1 VALIT
6 AAGAG
11 IGKATALRLAKA
23 GAQVIA
29 TDISEEGL
37 KSLDGIEGIT
47 TKILDVTKKDAIE
60 NLAKDVERIDILFN
74 CAGYVHQGDIFECDE
89 KEWDRSFNINVKSM
103 YHMCQAFL
111 PKMVSQKSG
120 VVINMSSI
128 CSSLKG
134 AARRF
139 AYGTTKGAVIGLT
152 KSLAIDFVQHG
163 IKVHC
168 ICPGTVD
175 TPSFRDRVDA
185 FEDPEQALK
194 DFIGRQKMGRLGTAE
209 EIAGAVMFLSSKDG
223 QYMTGTSL
231 VIDGGWSL

>member
-1 VALIT
+1 
-6 AAGAG
+6 
-11 IGKATALRLAKA
+11 
-23 GAQVIA
+23 
-29 TDISEEGL
+29 
-37 KSLDGIEGIT
+37 
-47 TKILDVTKKDAIE
+47 
-60 NLAKDVERIDILFN
+60 
-74 CAGYVHQGDIFECDE
+74 
-89 KEWDRSFNINVKSM
+89 M
-103 YHMCQAFL
+103 YHMCHAFL

-128 CSSLKG
+128 CSSL
-134 AARRF
+134 
-139 AYGTTKGAVIGLT
+139 KGAVIGLT